1 MPIIKKTGFMVH
13 PEGRYR
19 AHLIEVVEVDSR
31 RAEWPDQFKCT
42 FRTEVTDQSGEHVPV
57 FYYVSQKLN
66 ALSNFGQMV
75 KALGVNIEELAN
87 GQELDTDDLLNR
99 TCSIFVRHQD
109 RNDGSVRAKVVS
121 VLPDGATTST
131 LPGVESNDQ
140 DNGDSGV
147 DSVPF

>member
-1 MPIIKKTGFMVH
+1 MPIIKKTGFMPH
-13 PEGRYR
+13 PAGRYHAR
-19 AHLIEVVEVDSR
+19 LIEVVEVDSL

-42 FRTEVTDQSGEHVPV
+42 FRTEVTDPSGDHVPV
-57 FYYVSQKLN
+57 FYYVSRKFN
-66 ALSNFGQMV
+66 TLSNFYHLV
-75 KALGVNIEELAN
+75 KALGLNTEELPN
-87 GQELDTDDLLNR
+87 EHEFDTDDLLNR

-147 DSVPF
+147 GSVPF

>member
-13 PEGRYR
+13 PEGLHR
-19 AHLIEVVEVDSR
+19 ARLIEIVEVDSL
-31 RAEWPDQFKCT
+31 RAEWSDQFMCT
-42 FRTEVTDQSGEHVPV
+42 FRTKVTDQNGEHVPV

-99 TCSIFVRHQD
+99 TCSIVVEHQD
-109 RNDGSVRAKVVS
+109 RGDGSVRAKVVS
-121 VLPDGATTST
+121 VLPDSATSST
-131 LPGVESNDQ
+131 PPSVESND
-140 DNGDSGV
+140 GDSGEA
-147 DSVPF
+147 SVPF